1 MFDTDS
7 PHLLGDP
14 QLPAPLDQETIVRL
28 VREGSDRVTL
38 AAWVEVVSGVD
49 LMTLPMSVD
58 GIYVGVSARTAQRLA
73 DILGCTLPSAKLFDL
88 GYLAAKHQLEPV
100 TYAPGSKHR
109 FVCLGG
115 RRVVVSDIGAWEVI
129 VEHTIAVGVQL
140 AAFGAQPGELVMG
153 QDKAWILDAGTKQGR
168 GCNYGFYSARAPNR
182 AVSPGLTLWQSVGT
196 AHNLEHQDYSQS
208 FRPARL
214 RDGAVLPTHS
224 DPAPARYPGVD
235 PEPARAV
242 PVDPADPAPAL
253 DSGPSAKPAS
263 PKGWRRG

>member
-224 DPAPARYPGVD
+224 DPAPVPG
-235 PEPARAV
+235 
-242 PVDPADPAPAL
+242 
-253 DSGPSAKPAS
+253 SGSGAGAGGSGGP
-263 PKGWRRG
+263 R